1 MAILELTRNSIALKK
16 TRRVLKASNM
26 TMRVWGGRIVVS
38 SWPSYKDP
46 KSKKQLACRNRFQ
59 EANMLMMAD
68 FCRVGSLK
76 YWTLRAKKEN
86 YKTAKGCARAYYYNE
101 LKQRDAHT
109 ECGKVYRVEL
119 VQLDEVVKRAKVGTR
134 DVMWF
139 DNDVANRQIE
149 RLKSKLN
156 AISDFSWDYRVNVD
170 SPPK

>member
-1 MAILELTRNSIALKK
+1 MAILELTRSSIALKK
-16 TRRVLKASNM
+16 TKRVLKASNM

-59 EANMLMMAD
+59 EANVLMMAD

-101 LKQRDAHT
+101 LKQRDAHA

-119 VQLDEVVKRAKVGTR
+119 VQLEEVVKKAKISAS
-134 DVMWF
+134 DVICF
-139 DNDVANRQIE
+139 DNDVAIRQIE
-149 RLKSKLN
+149 RLKSKLDV
-156 AISDFSWDYRVNVD
+156 ISDFSWDYRVNLD

>member
-1 MAILELTRNSIALKK
+1 MAILELTRSSIALKK
-16 TRRVLKASNM
+16 TKRVLKASNM

-59 EANMLMMAD
+59 EANVLMMAD

-101 LKQRDAHT
+101 LKQRDAHA
-109 ECGKVYRVEL
+109 ECGKVYKVEL
-119 VQLDEVVKRAKVGTR
+119 VQLDEVVKRAKVGAS
-134 DVMWF
+134 DAMWF
-139 DNDVANRQIE
+139 DNDVANSQIE
-149 RLKSKLN
+149 GLKSKLDV
-156 AISDFSWDYRVNVD
+156 ISEFSWDYRVNVD
-170 SPPK
+170 LPPK

>member
-1 MAILELTRNSIALKK
+1 MAILELTRSSIALKK
-16 TRRVLKASNM
+16 TKRVLKASNM
-26 TMRVWGGRIVVS
+26 TMRVWGGKIVVS

-101 LKQRDAHT
+101 LKQRDAHA

-119 VQLDEVVKRAKVGTR
+119 VQLEEVVKKAKISTS
-134 DVMWF
+134 DVICF
-139 DNDVANRQIE
+139 DNDVAIRQIE
-149 RLKSKLN
+149 RLKSKLDV
-156 AISDFSWDYRVNVD
+156 ISDFSWDYRVNFD

>member
-1 MAILELTRNSIALKK
+1 MAILELTRSSIALKK
-16 TRRVLKASNM
+16 TKRVLRASKM
-26 TMRVWGGRIVVS
+26 TMRVWGNRIVVS

-59 EANMLMMAD
+59 EANVLMMAD

-101 LKQRDAHT
+101 LKKRDAYAEH
-109 ECGKVYRVEL
+109 GKVYRVEL
-119 VQLDEVVKRAKVGTR
+119 VPLDEVVKKAKIKAT
-134 DVMWF
+134 DVTYF
-139 DNDVANRQIE
+139 DSDVAERQIT
-149 RLKSKLN
+149 RLKSQLIL
-156 AISDFSWDYRVNVD
+156 ISEFSWDYRVAID